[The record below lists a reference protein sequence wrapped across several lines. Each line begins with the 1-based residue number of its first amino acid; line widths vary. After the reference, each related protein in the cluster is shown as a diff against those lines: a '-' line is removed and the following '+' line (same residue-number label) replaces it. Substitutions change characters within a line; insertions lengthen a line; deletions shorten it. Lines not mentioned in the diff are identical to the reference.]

1 MRSAFSTARRP
12 IPISAPRA
20 EQARNEATDYKA
32 RLDGKDA
39 VITGLR
45 EQLDRERDRADRLEA
60 ELRRP
65 FWRRWFG

>member
-45 EQLDRERDRADRLEA
+45 EQRNRADRLEA